1 VASRAVMAEEE
12 AVRPAGARAE
22 SGVLGAAS
30 LPLGRRPD
38 RDDEGVY
45 GGVSGSRRWRMV
57 LGR

>member
-22 SGVLGAAS
+22 SEVLGAAS

-45 GGVSGSRRWRMV
+45 GGVSGSRQWRMV